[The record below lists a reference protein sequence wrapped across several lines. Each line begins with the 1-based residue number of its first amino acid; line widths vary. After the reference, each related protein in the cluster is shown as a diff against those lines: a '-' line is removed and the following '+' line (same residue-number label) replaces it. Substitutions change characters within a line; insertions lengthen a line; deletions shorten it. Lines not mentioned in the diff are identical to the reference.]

1 MLITGNKKNMWGI
14 WMKYCT
20 RVGSKIGTQT
30 KK

>member
-1 MLITGNKKNMWGI
+1 MLITGNKKIMWSI

-20 RVGSKIGTQT
+20 RVGSIMGTQT